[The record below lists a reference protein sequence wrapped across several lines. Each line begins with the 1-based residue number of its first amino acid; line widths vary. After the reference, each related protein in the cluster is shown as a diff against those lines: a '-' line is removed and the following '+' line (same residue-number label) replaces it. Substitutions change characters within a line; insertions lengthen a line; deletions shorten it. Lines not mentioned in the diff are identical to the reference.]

1 MNPGAKVFQRSSD
14 IRTVKKKCNIFVRNV
29 AFFSISILLDL
40 KQNGQTLRI
49 LLFENYTMKNFS
61 LEIDLP
67 NFFDIIV
74 LYRNI
79 LTGIEVTSIETKGGF
94 YITQIKQLQ
103 DRIFERL
110 LLDNG
115 IEISGGQG
123 RILFILWKTD
133 NLTISEISEKT
144 SLAKNTVS
152 VVINGMVNKG
162 IVERNIN
169 PHNRRQ
175 TIVSLTEYAKSLQEK
190 YELVSQQMNALFYQ
204 GFSEEELREFER
216 YLARILKT
224 LTDNLHTDK

>member
-1 MNPGAKVFQRSSD
+1 M
-14 IRTVKKKCNIFVRNV
+14 
-29 AFFSISILLDL
+29 
-40 KQNGQTLRI
+40 
-49 LLFENYTMKNFS
+49 
-61 LEIDLP
+61 
-67 NFFDIIV
+67 
-74 LYRNI
+74 
-79 LTGIEVTSIETKGGF
+79 ETKGGF

-110 LLDNG
+110 LLENG
-115 IEISGGQG
+115 IEISGAQG

-169 PHNRRQ
+169 PQNRRQ

-190 YELVSQQMNALFYQ
+190 YEIVSQQMNTLFYQ
-204 GFSEEELREFER
+204 GFSEDEQKLFEQ
-216 YLARILKT
+216 YLARILDT
-224 LTDNLHTDK
+224 LIENLHTNK

>member
-1 MNPGAKVFQRSSD
+1 M
-14 IRTVKKKCNIFVRNV
+14 
-29 AFFSISILLDL
+29 
-40 KQNGQTLRI
+40 
-49 LLFENYTMKNFS
+49 
-61 LEIDLP
+61 
-67 NFFDIIV
+67 
-74 LYRNI
+74 
-79 LTGIEVTSIETKGGF
+79 ETKGGF

-110 LLDNG
+110 LLEND

-169 PHNRRQ
+169 LENRRQ
-175 TIVSLTEYAKSLQEK
+175 TIVSLTDYAKSLQEK
-190 YELVSQQMNALFYQ
+190 YEAVSQQMNMLFYQ
-204 GFSEEELREFER
+204 GFSEEEQKQFEQ
-216 YLARILKT
+216 YLARILET
-224 LTDNLHTDK
+224 LIKNLHSRK